1 MLKFLRYLTVLV
13 DVVCFLGGSVIL
25 TYSLIKII
33 QFYSILLSNARGMVM
48 ESSFKI
54 YFFIAPIGVGLIV
67 LGFLTRSWLN
77 KKQY

>member
-1 MLKFLRYLTVLV
+1 MQKFLRYLLPLLDIICFIGGAVL
-13 DVVCFLGGSVIL
+13 L

-33 QFYSILLSNARGMVM
+33 QFYSILIGNERGNLI

-67 LGFLTRSWLN
+67 MGFLTRGWL
-77 KKQY
+77 KKKE